1 METAKLHT
9 PSWNIRQ
16 DYSVNKAVAVN
27 KVFLNIYIS
36 KDITSYVYLHIS
48 KIVKSLQ
55 FSSVQFSVSLV
66 LKRLFLKAITFQQH
80 ITIKNMKIILRSS
93 LI

>member
-9 PSWNIRQ
+9 PSWNIRR
-16 DYSVNKAVAVN
+16 DYSVNKAMAVN

-55 FSSVQFSVSLV
+55 FSSVYPWY
-66 LKRLFLKAITFQQH
+66 
-80 ITIKNMKIILRSS
+80 
-93 LI
+93 